1 MTYDCNYP
9 LGTIPVV
16 PHFIKEE
23 KKEEPITVSLEDFQK
38 MYATIP
44 DSGIVALQKS

>member
-16 PHFIKEE
+16 PHNITIE
-23 KKEEPITVSLEDFQK
+23 KKEEPITVTLEDFQK

-44 DSGIVALQKS
+44 DSGIVVLPRS